1 MTTDVSLTA
10 TQSLDLAVPTGASG
24 FVVPRFVEDSP
35 PPNTAVSL
43 LLAGGLV
50 LTGLL
55 SGTGTT
61 APIAESPLRYIGG
74 WTSTARVVGVG
85 AVHLPAARR
94 SRASAAAPAP
104 ATAVAASAQTA
115 PPAAADESVVTNA
128 HRASQAEEVRWLHGV
143 SGLTWEQLG
152 RVFGVSRRAVH
163 LWANGRRMNS
173 TNAELLGQLV
183 AVVRELPGGTA
194 DARRAALLAPGKDG
208 SSLVDRLRARNRS
221 DARDVTGTPF
231 RPEELL
237 GVRRDSLPDTPDE
250 TGRGTA
256 QT

>member
-1 MTTDVSLTA
+1 VTTVFPLAA
-10 TQSLDLAVPTGASG
+10 TRSVALAVPRGPSS
-24 FVVPRFVEDSP
+24 FVVPSDIEDSP

-74 WTSTARVVGVG
+74 WTSTARVVGVS
-85 AVHLPAARR
+85 AVPPPARR
-94 SRASAAAPAP
+94 SRASAAAPA
-104 ATAVAASAQTA
+104 AAAGVAASAETA
-115 PPAAADESVVTNA
+115 PPAATDESVAITE
-128 HRASQAEEVRWLHGV
+128 HRDTPAEEIRWLHVV

-183 AVVRELPGGTA
+183 AVVSELPGGTA
-194 DARRAALLAPGKDG
+194 DARRAALLAAGTDG

-237 GVRRDSLPDTPDE
+237 GGRRESLPDAPDE
-250 TGRGTA
+250 TGLGTA